1 MKAKELRAK
10 SAKELSNTLD
20 DLRKKLEVSA
30 IEYRTKEV
38 KNIKQIKSIKK
49 DIARVLT
56 VMQESNNQGETK

>member
-10 SAKELSNTLD
+10 SAKELSNNLD
-20 DLRKKLEVSA
+20 DLRKKLEVTT

-56 VMQESNNQGETK
+56 IMQESNNQGETK

>member
-10 SAKELSNTLD
+10 SAKELSNNLD
-20 DLRKKLEVSA
+20 DLRKKLEVTT

>member
-10 SAKELSNTLD
+10 SAKELSNNLD

>member
-10 SAKELSNTLD
+10 SAKELSNNLD

-56 VMQESNNQGETK
+56 VMQESLNQGEAK